1 MVTHDGLMTPPAP
14 VVAPRGD
21 RIPGP
26 PDTRRADVAGRA
38 VVYGLAVVGLLTLVV
53 PTVIT
58 LVAAFDTRDFI
69 GFPPESLGLDRFVA
83 LAQNRAIIDAAVT
96 SVAVGVAAVVI
107 DVVLGTPAAIALVRR
122 EFRGKALLLG
132 FLQMP
137 LMLPGIVIGISL
149 LIFFS
154 AAGLDL
160 SYEILVAGHVVLT
173 FPFVLRVTMAR
184 MERADV
190 SVEEAARN
198 LGASSWTV
206 FTRIQL
212 PFLRP
217 GLIAGAAFAFLVSF
231 DNLTISLFVTPVGD
245 MTLPVQLFFLMRFNL
260 DPVVAAVAA
269 VQVLLTLVV
278 IVAGLRLAGE
288 DAIVRE

>member
-1 MVTHDGLMTPPAP
+1 MVTDDMRSPSVAVPAAET
-14 VVAPRGD
+14 V
-21 RIPGP
+21 RIPAS
-26 PDTRRADVAGRA
+26 PDTHRADLAGRSLI
-38 VVYGLAVVGLLTLVV
+38 YGLAVLGLLTLVV
-53 PTVIT
+53 PTLIT
-58 LVAAFDTRDFI
+58 LVAAFDTRSFI
-69 GFPPESLGLDRFVA
+69 GFPPESLGVERFVD
-83 LAQNRAIIDAAVT
+83 LAQNASIIEAAVM
-96 SVAVGVAAVVI
+96 SVSVGVAAVVI
-107 DVVLGTPAAIALVRR
+107 DVILGVPAAIALVRR
-122 EFRGKALLLG
+122 EFPGKALLLG

-154 AAGLDL
+154 TAGFDL
-160 SYEILVAGHVVLT
+160 SYGILVAGHVVLT

-212 PFLRP
+212 PFLLP
-217 GLIAGAAFAFLVSF
+217 GLTAGAAFAFLTSF
-231 DNLTISLFVTPVGD
+231 DNLTVSLFITPVGD
-245 MTLPVQLFFLMRFNL
+245 MTLPVELFFLMRFNL

-269 VQVLLTLVV
+269 VQVLLTLIV
-278 IVAGLRLAGE
+278 ILAGIRLVGS

>member
-1 MVTHDGLMTPPAP
+1 MGTHDVLMQSERNANSNP
-14 VVAPRGD
+14 V
-21 RIPGP
+21 
-26 PDTRRADVAGRA
+26 PDAANTHRADVVGRTI
-38 VVYGLAVVGLLTLVV
+38 VYGLAVFGLLILLA
-53 PTVIT
+53 PTFII
-58 LVAAFDTRDFI
+58 LIAAFDTRDFI
-69 GFPPESLGLDRFVA
+69 GFPPESLGLDRFVS

-96 SVAVGVAAVVI
+96 SVAVGIAAVVI
-107 DVVLGTPAAIALVRR
+107 DVLLGVPAAIALVRR
-122 EFRGKALLLG
+122 EFQGKQLLLG
-132 FLQMP
+132 FLQTP
-137 LMLPGIVIGISL
+137 LMLPGIVIGIAL

-160 SYEILVAGHVVLT
+160 SYWILVAGHVVLT

-190 SVEEAARN
+190 AVEEAARN
-198 LGASSWTV
+198 LGASSFVV

-212 PFLRP
+212 PFLLP
-217 GLIAGAAFAFLVSF
+217 GLIAGAAFAFLTSF
-231 DNLTISLFVTPVGD
+231 DNLTISLFITPVGD

-269 VQVLLTLVV
+269 VQVVLTL
-278 IVAGLRLAGE
+278 IIIIAGFRLVGE